1 MFTDIE
7 GSTVRWDRDPEAMRD
22 AVRHHDALMRAAIE
36 RAGGI
41 VFKTIGDAFCAVF
54 WGADDAVPAALAAT
68 RDLAAADFSAVGGVR
83 VRIALHVGTAD
94 ERDSDYFGP
103 TLNRVARLLSI
114 GHGEQIL
121 LSEAAAEAAL
131 ASLPPGAELR
141 DMGVHRLKDLTAPEH
156 VFQLT
161 AVGLTADF
169 PPLRSLN
176 VANNNLPQQVTRLVG
191 RDRDVAEIQAIVDG
205 ERIVTL
211 LGTGGVGKTRCALQV
226 GAEML
231 DRFQDG
237 VWFADLAP
245 LGDGTL
251 VAGEIG
257 SIFNVQE
264 SASRPMLDTLVRH
277 LASKRLLLILD
288 NCEHLIEASAK
299 VAAALAR
306 ACPGVNVLATSREPL
321 NVRGEIVHRLPTL
334 SVPHAAKH
342 LTAHGA
348 LEHGAI
354 VLFDMRAR
362 AVNPRFSVTDDNA
375 GVVAEICRRLD
386 GIPLAIELAAAR
398 VKSMSVRDLAARLD
412 ERFRLLTGGDR
423 SALPRQQTMRAL
435 IDWSYDGLSQ
445 DERAVF
451 RALSVFA
458 GGFRTHTAVAVC
470 SSEILDEYAVM
481 DCVASL
487 VEKSMV
493 VMEASDDDS
502 RYRLLE
508 STRAYAREKAT
519 EHGELHA
526 VALRHARAYAELAEQ
541 HERDYDTA
549 PSPAWCAAVDFDLE
563 NVRAALSWS
572 FGADGDVLAGQRLAA
587 TLGRIMLSV
596 AAAEARRWVKTA
608 LERVGPATPSLRV
621 ARLKLADAALA
632 SVLNQF
638 KPAVTAAQEA
648 LVRFDELAD
657 RHGIADAKRFAG
669 RSMVRMGRVAEGEA
683 LLRAALET
691 YAALG
696 TRRIGGTLRDLA
708 VARSLEADLAGARD
722 LFARALDV
730 FRESEDEENVAV
742 TAAALAEAEFACG
755 DAETALSL
763 AEESLQAMR
772 GFGRDRMAAALL
784 GNIAAY
790 LISLECYDLAQGHA
804 RAALEL
810 ALEVDAQ
817 ASVTFALQHLAAAA
831 ALQPRPEGQAVDDA
845 FARIARITGCVDAR
859 LAELEVVRE
868 FTEEREYV
876 ATLEVLR
883 EQFADERIMELM
895 NDGRSWTLERAVQ
908 AASAL

>member
-22 AVRHHDALMRAAIE
+22 AVRHHDAVMRGAIE

-54 WGADDAVPAALAAT
+54 WDAEDAVAASFGAT

-121 LSEAAAEAAL
+121 LSEAAADAAMS
-131 ASLPPGAELR
+131 SLPPGAELR

-161 AVGLTADF
+161 ALDLTAEF

-191 RDRDVAEIQAIVDG
+191 RDRDIAEIQAIVNG
-205 ERIVTL
+205 ERVVTL

-231 DRFQDG
+231 DRFADG

-245 LGDGTL
+245 LSDGNL
-251 VAGEIG
+251 VASEIG

-264 SASRPMLDTLVRH
+264 PASRPMLDTLVKH
-277 LASKRLLLILD
+277 LASKQLLLILD
-288 NCEHLIEASAK
+288 NCEHLIDACAK
-299 VAAALAR
+299 AAAALAR
-306 ACPGVNVLATSREPL
+306 ACPGVKVLATSREPL
-321 NVRGEIVHRLPTL
+321 NIRGEIVHRLPTL
-334 SVPHAAKH
+334 SVPRATKH
-342 LTAHGA
+342 LAAHGA

-354 VLFDMRAR
+354 ALFEMRAH

-375 GVVAEICRRLD
+375 GVVVEICRRLD

-458 GGFRTHTAVAVC
+458 GGFRTQTVVAVI
-470 SSEILDEYAVM
+470 SSESLDEYAVM
-481 DCVASL
+481 DSVASL

-493 VMEASDDDS
+493 AMESSDDDS

-508 STRAYAREKAT
+508 STRAYAREKAI
-519 EHGELHA
+519 EHGELRA
-526 VALRHARAYAELAEQ
+526 VALRHARAFADLAEQ
-541 HERDYDTA
+541 HELDYDTA
-549 PSPAWCAAVDFDLE
+549 SSPAWLAIVDFDLE
-563 NVRAALSWS
+563 NVRAALPWS
-572 FGADGDVLAGQRLAA
+572 FGDDGDALTGQRLAA
-587 TLGRIMLSV
+587 TLGRILLSV
-596 AAAEARRWVKTA
+596 AAAEARRWVKAA
-608 LERVGPATPSLRV
+608 LERVGPDTPSLIV
-621 ARLKLADAALA
+621 ARLKLADASLA

-638 KPAVTAAQEA
+638 KAALTAAQEA
-648 LVRFDELAD
+648 LARFDELGN
-657 RHGIADAKRFAG
+657 RRGIADAQRFAG

-683 LLRAALET
+683 LLRASLET
-691 YAALG
+691 HTSLG

-831 ALQPRPEGQAVDDA
+831 ALQPHPEGHGADDA

-876 ATLEVLR
+876 ATLEALR
-883 EQFADERIMELM
+883 ERLVDDKIMEYM
-895 NDGRSWTLERAVQ
+895 NDGRGWTIERAVQ